1 MGSLPFPSI
10 VVVGTLNVD
19 FVWMVST
26 LPRAGQT
33 IIADATQREFG
44 GKGANQAVA
53 AARQDARVT
62 LIGAVGDDAEGR
74 LYREH
79 LAREEIGDAHVL
91 VTERFATGAAH
102 VYVDPQGEN
111 LIVVDRGANQG
122 LDTTAVRIA
131 FEQVREKFD
140 VLLTQLECP
149 LEATVTALRLAAE
162 RGVRTLLNASP
173 SNPRFPWGEVAIDS
187 VIVNEHECADCFGY
201 APAELWALPEAG
213 LKELLRVRGVRHIV
227 VTQGAEPTLLVAENV
242 RQAVPTHP
250 VVPRDTVG
258 AGDMFAGTLAAE
270 LAGGRDWEAALRH
283 ANVAAAL
290 STLALGAQAAMP
302 TRTSVEAITDRKTR
316 RGV

>member
-1 MGSLPFPSI
+1 MGSLPFPSV

-19 FVWMVST
+19 FVWMVSA

-53 AARQDARVT
+53 AVRQGARVT

-74 LYREH
+74 QYREH
-79 LAREEIGDAHVL
+79 LVREGIREAHVL
-91 VTERFATGAAH
+91 NTGRFATGAAH

-122 LDTTAVRIA
+122 LDAGAVRSA
-131 FEQVREKFD
+131 FGQIRERID
-140 VLLTQLECP
+140 VVLTQLECP
-149 LEATVTALRLAAE
+149 LEATMAALRLAGE
-162 RGVRTLLNASP
+162 RGGRTLLNASP
-173 SNPRFPWGEVAIDS
+173 SNPRFPWGEVAIDT
-187 VIVNEHECADCFGY
+187 VIVNEHECGDCFGH
-201 APAELWALPEAG
+201 APAELWALAATARG
-213 LKELLRVRGVRHIV
+213 ELLRARGVRHIV
-227 VTQGAEPTLLVAENV
+227 VTQGAEPTLLMAEDL
-242 RQAVPTHP
+242 RLAVPTHP

-270 LAGGRDWEAALRH
+270 LASGREWEAALRH

-302 TRTSVEAITDRKTR
+302 TRAAVEAITGKK
-316 RGV
+316 

>member
-1 MGSLPFPSI
+1 MGSLPSPSV

-19 FVWMVST
+19 FVWMVSA

-79 LAREEIGDAHVL
+79 LAREGISNVHVL
-91 VTERFATGAAH
+91 TTERFATGAAH

-111 LIVVDRGANQG
+111 LIVVDRGANQW
-122 LDTTAVRIA
+122 LDATAVRIA
-131 FEQVREKFD
+131 FDQAREKFD

-149 LEATVTALRLAAE
+149 LEATVAALRLAAE

-173 SNPRFPWGEVAIDS
+173 SNPRFPWGEVAIDT
-187 VIVNEHECADCFGY
+187 VIVNEHEC
-201 APAELWALPEAG
+201 
-213 LKELLRVRGVRHIV
+213 
-227 VTQGAEPTLLVAENV
+227 GASAI
-242 RQAVPTHP
+242 R
-250 VVPRDTVG
+250 RRSC
-258 AGDMFAGTLAAE
+258 
-270 LAGGRDWEAALRH
+270 GRCR
-283 ANVAAAL
+283 
-290 STLALGAQAAMP
+290 S
-302 TRTSVEAITDRKTR
+302 RT
-316 RGV
+316 

>member
-1 MGSLPFPSI
+1 MGSLPFPSV

-19 FVWMVST
+19 FVWMVSA

-44 GKGANQAVA
+44 GKGANQAIA
-53 AARQDARVT
+53 SARQGAQVT
-62 LIGAVGDDAEGR
+62 LIGAVGNDAEGR

-79 LAREEIGDAHVL
+79 LAREGIGAAHVL
-91 VTERFATGAAH
+91 VTERLATGAAH

-122 LDTTAVRIA
+122 LDATAVRNA
-131 FEQVREKFD
+131 FDEAREKFD

-149 LEATVTALRLAAE
+149 LEATVAGLRHAAA
-162 RGVRTLLNASP
+162 RRVRTLLNASP
-173 SNPRFPWGEVAIDS
+173 SNPRFPWGEVAIDT
-187 VIVNEHECADCFGY
+187 VIVNEHECGDCFSHS
-201 APAELWALPEAG
+201 PAELWALPETE
-213 LKELLRVRGVRHIV
+213 LKEVLRVRAVRHIV

-242 RQAVPTHP
+242 RLAVPTHP

-270 LAGGRDWEAALRH
+270 LAGGRDWEEALRH

-302 TRTSVEAITDRKTR
+302 TRAAVEAIVGKK
-316 RGV
+316 